1 MKFLKVFLFCL
12 FIFEESFGIKII
24 RDAEIET
31 VLTEMVKPIFKVAGL
46 KEKSAKIFVID
57 SDEVNAFTIGSG
69 CIFINSGLL
78 LKFKDPVQVIAVLSH
93 ETAHIA
99 ARHIA
104 RLIVGIQNRQR
115 NAIGAIFAG
124 LLATILTRSEKAMAA
139 TFGYLMA
146 DEALFLR
153 YSREQELAADSLGAS
168 YMEKLGY
175 DPEYMIQV
183 LQSFEDEHIL
193 NGGEHTKEYTKTH
206 PHANSR
212 ITALQN
218 RSHNLAKKAD
228 KSSKKK
234 DKSLEEK
241 YSRILRK
248 LKAHLKSENSSKDDY
263 SRAIYLQ
270 RCGRISEAIA
280 IMEELSRKNPR
291 DIFYKEAL
299 AHLLYESGNLKK
311 SIKVY
316 EQIYEKDLNPLIKKD
331 YAEVL
336 IEANHNLKKAIRILE
351 SIEYDLYFDSEIFR
365 LLAKA
370 YGKKKKIGIAKF
382 MLAREQLLKGNL
394 LVARQLLDEC
404 LPKLNKKKESSY
416 IRKAKYLKELINRNQ
431 R

>member
-1 MKFLKVFLFCL
+1 MKFFKILLFCL
-12 FIFEESFGIKII
+12 LMFEDCIGISLI

-31 VLTEMVKPIFKVAGL
+31 VLTDMVKPIFKVAGL
-46 KEKSAKIFVID
+46 KEKSAKIFVIN
-57 SDEVNAFTIGSG
+57 SDEINAFTIGNG
-69 CIFINSGLL
+69 YIFINSGLL
-78 LKFKDPVQVIAVLSH
+78 LKFKNPMQVIAVLSH

-99 ARHIA
+99 AGHIN
-104 RLIVGIQNRQR
+104 RLMAGVLNRQR
-115 NAIGAIFAG
+115 NAMGAVFAG

-139 TFGYLMA
+139 VLGYLMT

-153 YSREQELAADSLGAS
+153 YSREQELAADSLGAL

-175 DPEYMIQV
+175 DPKYMIRV
-183 LQSFEDEHIL
+183 LQTFEDEHIL

-206 PHANSR
+206 PNANSR

-218 RSHNLAKKAD
+218 RSHNLTKKAG

-234 DKSLEEK
+234 DKNLEEK

-248 LKAHLKSENSSKDDY
+248 LKAHLKSENLSKDDY
-263 SRAIYLQ
+263 SRAIYLH
-270 RCGRISEAIA
+270 RCGKVSEAIA
-280 IMEELSRKNPR
+280 IMEDLSRKNPR

-299 AHLLYESGNLKK
+299 AHLLYESGNLKR
-311 SIKVY
+311 SIKIY
-316 EQIYEKDLNPLIKKD
+316 EQIYKKDLNPLIKKD

-336 IEANHNLKKAIRILE
+336 IEANHDLKRAIRILE

-370 YGKKKKIGIAKF
+370 YGKKDKIGIAKF

-394 LVARQLLDEC
+394 PAAKRLLDEC
-404 LPKLNKKKESSY
+404 LLKLDKKKECSY
-416 IRKAKYLKELINRNQ
+416 IKKAKYLKELISRNQ